1 MNTFSVV
8 LLPALYAACVI
19 GIFLDSFWLVLLIIH
34 MAKIFLMT
42 ESRMMGLKFAGGPCG
57 YPGLGRG
64 TSIPSFSSSGY
75 SPDLAMLLNIS
86 AILLWITSGLYF
98 SSSAHMLSVPALLL
112 FRSDLIAFLISSC
125 VKGLTISFGGT
136 CFIGVVVSS

>member
-1 MNTFSVV
+1 MF
-8 LLPALYAACVI
+8 
-19 GIFLDSFWLVLLIIH
+19 FF
-34 MAKIFLMT
+34 
-42 ESRMMGLKFAGGPCG
+42 
-57 YPGLGRG
+57 GLGRG